1 MELIYGD
8 CIEKLKSIPDE
19 SVDHI
24 ITDPPYG
31 VSKKNNF
38 HTMGRS
44 GIDFGEWDKDF
55 DQTAWLDEAYRVLKK
70 GGSLIIFNGWRN
82 LGDIANYGEE
92 IGFTIKDIIRWIKQ
106 NPMPRNRDRRY
117 IVDFEFAIWM
127 VKDGKWVF
135 NRLNDTYD
143 RPEYNYPT
151 VAGKEKTIHTTQ
163 KPVAL
168 MEEMIRRHTNEGQII
183 LDPFMGSGTTG
194 EACIN
199 TGRNFIGIELNEEY
213 FNVAKNRI
221 EGRLREC
228 Q

>member
-8 CIEKLKSIPDE
+8 CLEKLKSIPDE

-82 LGDIANYGEE
+82 LGHIANYGEE

-199 TGRNFIGIELNEEY
+199 TGRDFIGIELNEEY

-221 EGRLREC
+221 EGRLKC

>member
-8 CIEKLKSIPDE
+8 CLEKLKTIPDE

-82 LGDIANYGEE
+82 LGHIANSGES
-92 IGFTIKDIIRWIKQ
+92 IGFITKDIIRWIKQ

-168 MEEMIRRHTNEGQII
+168 MEEMIRRHTNEGQIV

-199 TGRNFIGIELNEEY
+199 TGRDFIGIELNEEY

-221 EGRLREC
+221 EGRSKEC